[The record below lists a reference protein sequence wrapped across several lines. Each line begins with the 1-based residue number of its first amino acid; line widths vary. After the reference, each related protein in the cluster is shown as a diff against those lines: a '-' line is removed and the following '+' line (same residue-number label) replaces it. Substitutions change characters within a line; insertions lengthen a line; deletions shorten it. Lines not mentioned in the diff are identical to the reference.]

1 MVRNTGSKSNPPMSK
16 SPFPSRRGT
25 VLILAL
31 VVTVILS
38 LAVLTFSRLM
48 ISERKGANYSLRQKQ
63 ARLLAESGVQ
73 WLRLYLSQDELTI
86 RERGDLYDNLEFCAV
101 IVNDGTISA
110 TRMLNNSRELSS
122 TAPIDPR
129 DVGRFTVL
137 APALSEDGSLIGDG
151 FRYGLED
158 ESSKLN
164 LHWVLEV
171 DSQFPGLGRI
181 ILTRLPGVTDA
192 IADAI
197 LDWMDEDDEPREF
210 GAESEF
216 YSLLDPPYRPR
227 NAVPDSIDELL
238 LVEGVT
244 PQLLY
249 GIDWNRNGLWDRGE
263 PDPSTLEDAFGVSDE
278 SLNLGLA
285 AYLTVDSRESQLTPD
300 GLLRIN
306 VNSEDLTDLHA
317 KLVEALENEEWAN
330 YIVAYRQ
337 YGSGT
342 NSAASSLGNI
352 GGGQSGASGD
362 TSGSGQSA
370 ASDSNVRSGGSGT
383 ISLTQEATTK
393 INSLLDLVGG
403 STQILYEG
411 ASEPQ
416 TLNSPFSSDPD
427 SMRNDLP
434 LLYDQLMLSDEPM
447 VGRIN
452 FNQAPRAVLE
462 MLSTE
467 FDDTDEFIQS
477 VYGSM
482 GIDASTLG
490 AASGEDTEQVS
501 GASLLAM
508 IGIPADEVDP
518 FIQGILDNRI
528 PDPVQAEAE
537 APEML
542 YPFWPYTMGVTEDLE
557 MLKKIEPYF
566 CTRGSVY
573 RTQVVG
579 RFDAKSPA
587 VRFEVWIDA
596 SVRPAK
602 ILRIR
607 ELTELG
613 PGFPPDILGI
623 DDYYENLR

>member
-1 MVRNTGSKSNPPMSK
+1 MSQPPSL
-16 SPFPSRRGT
+16 SRRGT

-73 WLRLYLSQDELTI
+73 WLRLYLSQGELTI
-86 RERGDLYDNLEFCAV
+86 RGRGDLYDNLEFCAV

-110 TRMLNNSRELSS
+110 TRMLESSRELSS

-158 ESSKLN
+158 ESAKLN
-164 LHWVLEV
+164 LHWVVEV
-171 DSQFPGLGRI
+171 DGQFPGLGRI
-181 ILTRLPGVTDA
+181 ILTRLPGITDA

-197 LDWMDEDDEPREF
+197 LDWMDEDDEPREY

-342 NSAASSLGNI
+342 SSAASSLGDI
-352 GGGQSGASGD
+352 QGGQSGANGGVPGG
-362 TSGSGQSA
+362 TSDSGQSA
-370 ASDSNVRSGGSGT
+370 TSDSNVRSGGGSGT
-383 ISLTQEATTK
+383 ISLTQEATTE

-403 STQILYEG
+403 LTRILYEG

-434 LLYDQLMLSDEPM
+434 LLYDQLMLSDEPT

-452 FNQAPRAVLE
+452 FNQAPRAILE

-490 AASGEDTEQVS
+490 TASAADSGEDAEQTT
-501 GASLLAM
+501 GASILAM
-508 IGIPADEVDP
+508 LGIPADEVDP

-537 APEML
+537 SPEML
-542 YPFWPYTMGVTEDLE
+542 YPFWPYTMGITEDLE